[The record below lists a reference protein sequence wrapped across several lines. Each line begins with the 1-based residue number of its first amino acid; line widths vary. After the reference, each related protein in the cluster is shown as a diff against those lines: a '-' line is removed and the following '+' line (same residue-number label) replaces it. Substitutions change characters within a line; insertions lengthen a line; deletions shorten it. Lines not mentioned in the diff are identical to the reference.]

1 MPAQHRASDPEA
13 EAQKA
18 PEEDA
23 NPLAFSAAVYKWV
36 SDADKQISDMME
48 EAGTPT
54 IAVDAHVLQ
63 QLSRIRMVLG
73 DAMTDL
79 GIQLPEDQ
87 RPTS

>member
-13 EAQKA
+13 GTQKA
-18 PEEDA
+18 AEDS
-23 NPLAFSAAVYKWV
+23 NPLEFAAGVYKWV
-36 SDADKQISDMME
+36 SDADKQIADMQE
-48 EAGTPT
+48 QAGTPSL
-54 IAVDAHVLQ
+54 AVDAHVLN

>member
-13 EAQKA
+13 GTQKVA
-18 PEEDA
+18 GEDA
-23 NPLAFSAAVYKWV
+23 NPLGFAAAVYKWV
-36 SDADKQISDMME
+36 SDADKQIADMQE
-48 EAGTPT
+48 EAGAPT
-54 IAVDAHVLQ
+54 LAVDAHVLQ

-87 RPTS
+87 KATS